1 MSERVPDPGDP
12 VDVDALAALD
22 AGLPDAAEAAARRRG
37 ARADPRAAEVRDA
50 LAATRAELAAAGDP
64 ELPPEVAA
72 RWAAALAAEPTTQQ
86 RRGREAPVRA
96 GRGSSR
102 RRLLLA
108 TAAAAAV
115 LGVVAAAVG
124 VLTPRTAP
132 PALAVSRVDLVAV
145 ATSTIGTMDVG
156 DLADPARREACLRAV
171 LPAAAGQRLLGGRRV
186 ILDGQ
191 PGVLLVLATG
201 TRGGLH
207 VVTVDPDCG
216 PAGGALLA
224 QVRVG

>member
-1 MSERVPDPGDP
+1 MNERVPDPVDP
-12 VDVDALAALD
+12 LDVAALADLA
-22 AGLPDAAEAAARRRG
+22 AGLPVDADAAARRRS
-37 ARADPRAAEVRDA
+37 ARADPRAAEVLDA

-72 RWAAALAAEPTTQQ
+72 RWAAALAAEPITQQ
-86 RRGREAPVRA
+86 PVRA
-96 GRGSSR
+96 GRGSFR

-115 LGVVAAAVG
+115 LAIVAAVL

-132 PALAVSRVDLVAV
+132 AALAVSRVDLVAV

-156 DLADPARREACLRAV
+156 DLADPVRREACLRAV

-186 ILDGQ
+186 VLDGQ

-201 TRGGLH
+201 TRGGMH
-207 VVTVDPDCG
+207 VVTVGPDCG

>member
-1 MSERVPDPGDP
+1 MNERVPDPGDP
-12 VDVDALAALD
+12 VDVAALAELD

-37 ARADPRAAEVRDA
+37 ARADPRAAEVLDA

-64 ELPPEVAA
+64 EPPPEVAA

-108 TAAAAAV
+108 TAA
-115 LGVVAAAVG
+115 AAAVG

-171 LPAAAGQRLLGGRRV
+171 LPTAAGQRLLGGRRV
-186 ILDGQ
+186 VLDGQ
-191 PGVLLVLATG
+191 PGVLLVHATG

>member
-1 MSERVPDPGDP
+1 MNERLPDPRDP
-12 VDVDALAALD
+12 VDVAALAELD

-37 ARADPRAAEVRDA
+37 ARADPRAAEVLDA

-72 RWAAALAAEPTTQQ
+72 RWAAALAAEPTTHHHKG
-86 RRGREAPVRA
+86 RGARVQT
-96 GRGSSR
+96 GRGSLR

-108 TAAAAAV
+108 SAAAAAV
-115 LGVVAAAVG
+115 LGVVAAVG
-124 VLTPRTAP
+124 VLTPRPAP
-132 PALAVSRVDLVAV
+132 SALAVSRVDLVAV
-145 ATSTIGTMDVG
+145 ATSTIGTTDVG

-186 ILDGQ
+186 VLDGE

-216 PAGGALLA
+216 PGGGALLA

>member
-1 MSERVPDPGDP
+1 MNERVPDPRDP
-12 VDVDALAALD
+12 VDVAALAELD

-37 ARADPRAAEVRDA
+37 ARADPRAAEVLDA

-72 RWAAALAAEPTTQQ
+72 RWAAALAAEPTTH
-86 RRGREAPVRA
+86 RTGRGAGANRPRIVASAPPARLGGRRCRGRC
-96 GRGSSR
+96 R
-102 RRLLLA
+102 RCRRCPH
-108 TAAAAAV
+108 
-115 LGVVAAAVG
+115 
-124 VLTPRTAP
+124 PRPAP

-186 ILDGQ
+186 VLDGE

>member
-1 MSERVPDPGDP
+1 MTERVPDPAEP
-12 VDVDALAALD
+12 LDVAALAELD
-22 AGLPDAAEAAARRRG
+22 AGLPDDAEAAARRR
-37 ARADPRAAEVRDA
+37 AAATDPRAAEVLDA

-72 RWAAALAAEPTTQQ
+72 RWTAALAAEPTRQQ
-86 RRGREAPVRA
+86 PVRA
-96 GRGSSR
+96 GRGSFR
-102 RRLLLA
+102 RRLLLVS
-108 TAAAAAV
+108 AAAAV
-115 LGVVAAAVG
+115 VGVVAAVG
-124 VLTPRTAP
+124 ALTPRPAQ
-132 PALAVSRVDLVAV
+132 PALAVSRVDLVGV

-156 DLADPARREACLRAV
+156 DLADPERREACLRAV
-171 LPAAAGQRLLGGRRV
+171 LPAVAGERLLGGRRV
-186 ILDGQ
+186 VLDGE

-201 TRGGLH
+201 TRGGLQ